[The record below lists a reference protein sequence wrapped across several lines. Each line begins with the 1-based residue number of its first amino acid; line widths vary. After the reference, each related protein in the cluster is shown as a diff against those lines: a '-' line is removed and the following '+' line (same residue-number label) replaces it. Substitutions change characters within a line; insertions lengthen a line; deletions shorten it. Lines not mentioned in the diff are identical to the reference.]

1 MADTRSLRF
10 IGMIYGTF
18 TGMVALIAITVV
30 SGHIQGKLTLD
41 DSRNSAIEISAAR
54 R

>member
-10 IGMIYGTF
+10 IGMIYSTL
-18 TGMVALIAITVV
+18 TAVICLIAIMVV
-30 SGHIQGKLTLD
+30 SGHVHGKLSLD
-41 DSRNSAIEISAAR
+41 DTGRPAVDLSAAR

>member
-18 TGMVALIAITVV
+18 TGMVALIAVTVV
-30 SGHIQGKLTLD
+30 GWPYPGKIDLGRHPQFRD
-41 DSRNSAIEISAAR
+41 
-54 R
+54 

>member
-10 IGMIYGTF
+10 IGMIYGAL
-18 TGMVALIAITVV
+18 TGMVALIAVTVV

-41 DSRNSAIEISAAR
+41 DARNPAIEMSASR

>member
-10 IGMIYGTF
+10 IGMIYGAF
-18 TGMVALIAITVV
+18 TGMIALIAVTVV
-30 SGHIQGKLTLD
+30 SGHIQGTLTLD
-41 DSRNSAIEISAAR
+41 APRSAIEMSAAR